1 MSRNFFA
8 VMTTSESLDCF
19 GDFNRN
25 NSLCAKLCALRLRCA
40 IEQDQNLRS
49 AILEELVASGDSLGK
64 IQ

>member
-1 MSRNFFA
+1 MSKNYFA
-8 VMTTSESLDCF
+8 VVTTSESLDCF
-19 GDFNRN
+19 GDFNKHN
-25 NSLCAKLCALRLRCA
+25 PLCAELCALRLRCA